1 MNKILVIGCTEITKV
16 IVPMLSADPLKV
28 SEICVASKNKEECD
42 ELKKKYKDAPVKIV
56 TAGVDVTN
64 EEKSLLMMSIFG
76 PTLIVNLTP
85 SYLNKT
91 VMEIAL
97 KIGASYIDAKYC
109 TDETGKECRLE
120 DQIEMSK
127 RFFEKNL
134 LCVTGCSFDTAG
146 LVCLAKEAFRRP
158 EIQKLESVDIV
169 DIIVADEDNK
179 VATPLISDL
188 KRLSEPL
195 RYIEDGEFKTA
206 DALSIPAKFTT
217 EDGKTFEVDG
227 FDNKLLDFFHKG
239 MPQAKNVCYFSQV
252 DENYSYLVRMLDS
265 IGMLSTEPI
274 SISGASIAPIDYL
287 AAVLPKAHGD
297 SESRDKNIIG
307 VVLNS
312 LSDSDSLYMG
322 FECKTW
328 DQPKKYDVDAHAF
341 FNGVTLLAGI
351 LLIDSGKWNA
361 PGVFTALD
369 FDAGDLIGK
378 IKELGLKYN
387 MTVGQSPLEILV
399 E

>member
-1 MNKILVIGCTEITKV
+1 MNKILVIGCTEVTKV

-179 VATPLISDL
+179 VSTPPISDL

-195 RYIEDGEFKTA
+195 RYIEDG
-206 DALSIPAKFTT
+206 DRP
-217 EDGKTFEVDG
+217 
-227 FDNKLLDFFHKG
+227 
-239 MPQAKNVCYFSQV
+239 
-252 DENYSYLVRMLDS
+252 
-265 IGMLSTEPI
+265 
-274 SISGASIAPIDYL
+274 
-287 AAVLPKAHGD
+287 
-297 SESRDKNIIG
+297 
-307 VVLNS
+307 
-312 LSDSDSLYMG
+312 
-322 FECKTW
+322 
-328 DQPKKYDVDAHAF
+328 
-341 FNGVTLLAGI
+341 
-351 LLIDSGKWNA
+351 
-361 PGVFTALD
+361 
-369 FDAGDLIGK
+369 
-378 IKELGLKYN
+378 
-387 MTVGQSPLEILV
+387 
-399 E
+399 